1 VSDRPWAAAD
11 RTLRYR
17 ARVSRIIGGAG
28 KGRRLK
34 TTAGETTRPTGARVR
49 QTLFDILAPRIEGAR
64 FLDAFAGSGGVGL
77 EALSRGAARVVLV
90 DKDAAAVAAARENA
104 RALAQAGGEVQVF
117 RQDAEIALL
126 ALADEGRR
134 FDLVYLDPPYA
145 SELYEPLAR
154 LVGERLLDEGGLV
167 VLEHFH
173 KRALPERIGALAR
186 TRQKRIGD
194 HCLSFYAAVA
204 ADAGD
209 PAGD

>member
-1 VSDRPWAAAD
+1 M
-11 RTLRYR
+11 
-17 ARVSRIIGGAG
+17 SRIIGGAG

-49 QTLFDILAPRIEGAR
+49 QTLFDILAPRLAGCR

-90 DKDAAAVAAARENA
+90 DHDAGAVAAARDNA
-104 RALAQAGGEVQVF
+104 RALAAAGGEVQVF
-117 RQDAEIALL
+117 RQDAETAMQ

-145 SELYEPLAR
+145 SALYEPLVALAGAR
-154 LVGERLLDEGGLV
+154 LLEEGGV
-167 VLEHFH
+167 VVAEHFH

-194 HCLSFYAAVA
+194 HCLSFYTRA
-204 ADAGD
+204 ADAVEKDGRD
-209 PAGD
+209 AG

>member
-1 VSDRPWAAAD
+1 M
-11 RTLRYR
+11 
-17 ARVSRIIGGAG
+17 SRIIAGAG

-49 QTLFDILAPRIEGAR
+49 QTLFDILAPRVSGCR

-90 DKDAAAVAAARENA
+90 DHDAAAVAAARDNA
-104 RALAQAGGEVQVF
+104 RALAGAGGEVQVF
-117 RQDAEIALL
+117 RQDAETALQ
-126 ALADEGRR
+126 ALADQGRL

-145 SELYEPLAR
+145 SPLYEPLVALAGAR
-154 LVGERLLDEGGLV
+154 LLADGGV
-167 VLEHFH
+167 VVAEHFH

-194 HCLSFYAAVA
+194 HCLSFYARA
-204 ADAGD
+204 AEAAGPADRTPQDAGD
-209 PAGD
+209 RATEKDGRDAG